1 MENGKRNRDVW
12 EKKGY
17 QGNSFNRTI
26 QGTKQ
31 KEEIEVKVDIGQKYI
46 PKSGPDLKISS
57 NFDVNSR
64 SLKDFDSDKIVS
76 KNKFDVLEDM
86 EEENPFVFSKEGVNE
101 DDLAYLN
108 IVDQMDVIGGIPLTD
123 TNLEDFSNDA

>member
-1 MENGKRNRDVW
+1 M
-12 EKKGY
+12 
-17 QGNSFNRTI
+17 
-26 QGTKQ
+26 
-31 KEEIEVKVDIGQKYI
+31 
-46 PKSGPDLKISS
+46 
-57 NFDVNSR
+57 NSR

-123 TNLEDFSNDA
+123 TNLEAFPNDA